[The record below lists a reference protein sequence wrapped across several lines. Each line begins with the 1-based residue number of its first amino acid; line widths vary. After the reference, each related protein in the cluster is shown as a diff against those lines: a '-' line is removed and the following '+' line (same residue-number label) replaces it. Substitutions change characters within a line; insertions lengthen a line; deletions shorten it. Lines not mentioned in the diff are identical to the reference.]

1 MRSTYYV
8 IAWTQQ
14 QPRGRR
20 PVPREYGTASSKQA
34 AIHLAERVLPPEAEY
49 LITTTYRTVHHG
61 HTPPAAG
68 HAAGSGRSSR
78 PTPAASNSGLLAAGR
93 LRQ

>member
-1 MRSTYYV
+1 MSSTYYV
-8 IAWTQQ
+8 IAWTHDPQ

-34 AIHLAERVLPPEAEY
+34 AIRLAERLLPPEAEY

-61 HTPPAAG
+61 HAPPAAR
-68 HAAGSGRSSR
+68 HRARGR
-78 PTPAASNSGLLAAGR
+78 
-93 LRQ
+93 